1 MGADEEVGKKMLRNI
16 IGLLLI
22 ASLWAGVFPAGAQG
36 GFDART
42 SNNRLNVRNGP
53 GSYYVQVAELAPR
66 TPVLLHARSESAA
79 WLEVSTRD
87 ESVRGWVYARYLTL
101 EPGVEVAA
109 LPVLSGGIA
118 EGDPAVQTTAP
129 LRLREGPGTNYGYI
143 TLLPEKLWLVAEGR
157 FDGTNWI
164 LARTP
169 DGILRG
175 WLSAAYLDFST
186 DPEALPLSSEVIVQE
201 APPETPQ
208 APEEGAVPP
217 VNVTALT
224 TAVLRVRSGPGT
236 DYTTLTAV
244 NEGEELILEARSAG
258 NGWALGYNNEVRGWF
273 FVEYLVV
280 DGDFQALPVSDAV
293 ISEEEA
299 VPPESSDEPDG
310 ETEED
315 GESEPEVPA
324 FEGTLSANVTNN
336 LRMRSGSDV
345 RYRTITVIPARSI
358 VELEAR
364 SSSGLWALGTLPD
377 EGVRGWLYTE
387 YLRVEGELM
396 ALPVSDEVIEQ
407 QPADSD
413 ASIDSGESVD
423 YDALLESATTAV
435 LRVRSGPGT
444 GYRTIMAMD
453 DGDPFYI
460 EARDASAEWALGFT
474 EGDVRGWTAVEYL
487 TVEGDIDAVPISDE
501 IITNTPEVDAPAE
514 LTLESTTTAVLRVRT
529 GPGTGYTT
537 IDAIPDG
544 GAFTI
549 EARDISGEWALGS
562 TPDGLRGWCAA
573 EFLSIEGVL
582 STLAVSDEIVP
593 RPEVSA
599 PTGQSEAA
607 STEAAP
613 TPEEEEKNESAPP
626 IDPTPPPQQGGPGT
640 ITAATVSNLRLRT
653 GPSTRR
659 ATIDV
664 IAINAIFIMQ
674 GRDWGGKWAFGMTQ
688 DGSQGWVAEEYLEYQ
703 GDIMSLPFINDTAPL
718 SPGGEDDGVSPI
730 IVGTDSG
737 D

>member
-1 MGADEEVGKKMLRNI
+1 MLRRI

-22 ASLWAGVFPAGAQG
+22 VSLWAGVFSAGAQG

-42 SNNRLNVRNGP
+42 SNNRLNVRSGP
-53 GSYYVQVAELAPR
+53 GSYYVQVGELAPR
-66 TPVLLHARSESAA
+66 TPVLLHARIESAA

-109 LPVLSGGIA
+109 LPVLSGGVA

-129 LRLREGPGTNYGYI
+129 LRLREGPGMNYGYI
-143 TLLPEKLWLVAEGR
+143 TLLPEKLWLIAEGR

-186 DPEALPLSSEVIVQE
+186 DPEALPLSSEIIVRE
-201 APPETPQ
+201 APPETSQ
-208 APEEGAVPP
+208 VPEEGAPS
-217 VNVTALT
+217 VTALT
-224 TAVLRVRSGPGT
+224 TAVLRVRTGPGT
-236 DYTTLTAV
+236 DYVTLTAV
-244 NEGEELILEARSAG
+244 NQDEELTLEARSAG
-258 NGWALGYNNEVRGWF
+258 NGWALGYNDEIRGWL
-273 FVEYLVV
+273 FVEYLIVE
-280 DGDFQALPVSDAV
+280 GDFQALPVSDAI

-299 VPPESSDEPDG
+299 VPPESDEPD
-310 ETEED
+310 EESEAN
-315 GESEPEVPA
+315 GESEPEAPT

-336 LRMRSGSDV
+336 LRMRSGYGVD
-345 RYRTITVIPARSI
+345 YRTITVIPARSI

-407 QPADSD
+407 QPA
-413 ASIDSGESVD
+413 ASGEPVDSGEPADSGEPVD
-423 YDALLESATTAV
+423 YDALLEA
-435 LRVRSGPGT
+435 
-444 GYRTIMAMD
+444 
-453 DGDPFYI
+453 
-460 EARDASAEWALGFT
+460 
-474 EGDVRGWTAVEYL
+474 
-487 TVEGDIDAVPISDE
+487 
-501 IITNTPEVDAPAE
+501 
-514 LTLESTTTAVLRVRT
+514 TTTAVLRVRT
-529 GPGTGYTT
+529 GPGTGYRTILAIDDGDPFYVEARDVSAEWALGFTERDVRGWTAVEYLRVAGNFDALPVSDEVVTDAPEVDSPAVPAGLTLEAVTTAVLRVRTGPGTGYAT

-549 EARDISGEWALGS
+549 EARDISAEWALGS

-582 STLAVSDEIVP
+582 SALAISDEIVP
-593 RPEVSA
+593 RPAASA
-599 PTGQSEAA
+599 PAGHPETLPDEADSA
-607 STEAAP
+607 
-613 TPEEEEKNESAPP
+613 PEEEAESAPP
-626 IDPTPPPQQGGPGT
+626 VDPTPPPQQGGPGT

-674 GRDWGGKWAFGMTQ
+674 GRDWGGEWAFGTTQ
-688 DGSQGWVAEEYLEYQ
+688 DGSQGWVAEKYLEYQ

-730 IVGTDSG
+730 IVGTDEG